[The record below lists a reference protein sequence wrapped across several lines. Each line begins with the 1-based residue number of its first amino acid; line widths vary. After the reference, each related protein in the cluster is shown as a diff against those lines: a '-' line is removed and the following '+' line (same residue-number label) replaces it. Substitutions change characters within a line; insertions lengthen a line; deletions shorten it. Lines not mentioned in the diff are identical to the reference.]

1 MFLFLLWPSFV
12 FCFFHRS
19 KGEKGYR
26 VGRER
31 GWGGWGEKEGGEV
44 GGWVGGGGL

>member
-12 FCFFHRS
+12 VVVVVVFHRS
-19 KGEKGYR
+19 KAEKGYR

-31 GWGGWGEKEGGEV
+31 GWGGWGEKRGG
-44 GGWVGGGGL
+44 GGGGGL